1 MSDKEA
7 TTMTVR
13 AMGALLGLKK
23 TESYYLVNKKV
34 FDTVM
39 VAGQRRVVKA
49 SFEEWYARQDRYR
62 KVDGEPPGA
71 QLHSNMYTV
80 ADILKMLN
88 LSHLSYL
95 TREAPHLQKMLNLS
109 QDSVLELIHREKF
122 LTMTFEGKFWIPKVI
137 FDDWYAS
144 QSRYRKPEDRERD
157 RTAEESSM
165 TIPEMGRLLGLNP
178 RQAWQLYYKHRDELK
193 LIRVADRPRVTK
205 ASCL

>member
-1 MSDKEA
+1 MSGKEA

-71 QLHSNMYTV
+71 KLHSNMYSV
-80 ADILKMLN
+80 SD
-88 LSHLSYL
+88 
-95 TREAPHLQKMLNLS
+95 LQKMLNLS

-122 LTMTFEGKFWIPKVI
+122 LTMTLKGNSGSRKSYLTTGMHLSPGTG
-137 FDDWYAS
+137 S
-144 QSRYRKPEDRERD
+144 QRIENGIGQQRKAP
-157 RTAEESSM
+157 
-165 TIPEMGRLLGLNP
+165 
-178 RQAWQLYYKHRDELK
+178 
-193 LIRVADRPRVTK
+193 
-205 ASCL
+205 